1 MTMDDQGAPGPQ
13 FAPAHPP
20 FTPPPPPPFP
30 SRRRR
35 WSNLKKTAAGLAV
48 VIGAGAG
55 AAAIT
60 VATSSG
66 PANGSVPASSA
77 VKTAPSTKSSPSV
90 STTTTPAKGRLGR
103 GGFAGVFP
111 GHFGLSAPTGSGPG
125 GSAGG
130 LGGGGRG
137 SFMGGLGSF
146 MGGLGTG
153 GVVHSSYTV
162 KLPSGSYET
171 IDTQVGTAQDVS
183 ANSITVKSA
192 DGFTQVYQ
200 VGTST
205 VVDADYDGILSVKVN
220 DNISIE
226 GVVSSSSSSSSSS
239 TSTAAPTVTAQ
250 SVTDL
255 TQVQAGHASRAGGL
269 GGRWGGAPTS
279 TTTTTTTGG
288 SAT

>member
-1 MTMDDQGAPGPQ
+1 
-13 FAPAHPP
+13 
-20 FTPPPPPPFP
+20 
-30 SRRRR
+30 
-35 WSNLKKTAAGLAV
+35 
-48 VIGAGAG
+48 
-55 AAAIT
+55 
-60 VATSSG
+60 
-66 PANGSVPASSA
+66 
-77 VKTAPSTKSSPSV
+77 
-90 STTTTPAKGRLGR
+90 
-103 GGFAGVFP
+103 
-111 GHFGLSAPTGSGPG
+111 
-125 GSAGG
+125 
-130 LGGGGRG
+130 
-137 SFMGGLGSF
+137 MGGLGSF

-226 GVVSSSSSSSSSS
+226 GVVSSSSSS